1 MNLNGGGF
9 EGLSSFPAGDDAGGS
24 EYRGEE
30 DEAWEST
37 KAKEEKFSN
46 TVNQCEYNS
55 EYGEFG
61 IFDLVVAETEEAKLP
76 VVFGDRSAEGDYAD
90 VVFVVGIS
98 SYQAPVQFNH
108 HGEGK
113 FLVRGLVQSPRSL
126 DNLEARQYPGYGIV
140 VYRNPP

>member
-9 EGLSSFPAGDDAGGS
+9 EGLSGFPAGDDARSG

-30 DEAWEST
+30 DEAWEGT
-37 KAKEEKFSN
+37 KAKEEEFSN
-46 TVNQCEYNS
+46 TVNQCEDNP
-55 EYGEFG
+55 EHGEFG
-61 IFDLVVAETEEAKLP
+61 IFDLVVAETEEAKLS
-76 VVFGDRSAEGDYAD
+76 VVFGDRGAEVDDAE

-126 DNLEARQYPGYGIV
+126 DSLEAR
-140 VYRNPP
+140 